1 MQSVPRLELEQLAA
15 SGALR
20 RFEAGD
26 FLGRK
31 DEPLDEMFIL
41 LSGRTSVT
49 VDRGTGRLHTLD
61 STAGDATGRLPFS
74 RMTTAPVDARAV
86 EATEVFVVHRDR
98 FPELIRDC
106 PTVIEV
112 LVHAMLDRASLF
124 ASTSWQD
131 EKMMSLGRLGAGL
144 AHELNNPASAT
155 VRGASL
161 LNDAIR
167 DVSAAAEA
175 LGAAQLTPEQR
186 DRLAMI
192 CGESLIPATTGVF
205 SAIERSDRED
215 ELAAW
220 LEARGVAANAAV
232 HLVESGLT
240 TDGLERIADVVGDEQ
255 LDVAV
260 RWIAA
265 EFTARSLARDIRRA
279 STRIYDLVGAVKRFT
294 HTDRAAGKAP
304 TDIAQGL
311 ADTVAILAG
320 RAREKSVAVRIS
332 VPPDLPQVSA
342 IGDELNQV
350 WSNLTENAIDA
361 VREGGSV
368 EISAEREGASIAV
381 RVIDNGPGIPPEI
394 QSRIFDV
401 FFTTKPIG
409 QGTGLGLDLARR
421 IVLAHQGSIAVD
433 TRAGRTE
440 FRVLIPASSPATASD
455 LS

>member
-1 MQSVPRLELEQLAA
+1 
-15 SGALR
+15 
-20 RFEAGD
+20 
-26 FLGRK
+26 
-31 DEPLDEMFIL
+31 
-41 LSGRTSVT
+41 
-49 VDRGTGRLHTLD
+49 
-61 STAGDATGRLPFS
+61 
-74 RMTTAPVDARAV
+74 
-86 EATEVFVVHRDR
+86 
-98 FPELIRDC
+98 
-106 PTVIEV
+106 
-112 LVHAMLDRASLF
+112 
-124 ASTSWQD
+124 
-131 EKMMSLGRLGAGL
+131 
-144 AHELNNPASAT
+144 
-155 VRGASL
+155 
-161 LNDAIR
+161 
-167 DVSAAAEA
+167 
-175 LGAAQLTPEQR
+175 
-186 DRLAMI
+186 
-192 CGESLIPATTGVF
+192 
-205 SAIERSDRED
+205 
-215 ELAAW
+215 
-220 LEARGVAANAAV
+220 
-232 HLVESGLT
+232 
-240 TDGLERIADVVGDEQ
+240 
-255 LDVAV
+255 
-260 RWIAA
+260 
-265 EFTARSLARDIRRA
+265 
-279 STRIYDLVGAVKRFT
+279 
-294 HTDRAAGKAP
+294 AP